1 MTTIIT
7 QSGKTFHATGD
18 FVIQP
23 EVSFSQVAI
32 LATSLPS
39 SEEGRAAFRIVEET
53 IATVQARFI
62 SATFMGGD
70 VSEVIST
77 KIVYGLVDSVSSD
90 VESSAVYSRMNDENK
105 KKIQIRLRKLLEAV
119 AEKEAIEMN
128 ATLLATSGP
137 THDVEAKIADIM
149 FKINRL
155 LGVYSNKP
163 SIEMQDLAKGVDA
176 FIANQAIPDTMERAL
191 VMESLLKEINGNYQI
206 LA

>member
-1 MTTIIT
+1 
-7 QSGKTFHATGD
+7 
-18 FVIQP
+18 
-23 EVSFSQVAI
+23 VSFSQVAI